1 MSSSSSTTAAA
12 DASTNYYAELQH
24 DEDEEL
30 RTKSLYFVLFAALLA
45 VVLILD
51 QKLHE
56 LPATIRSFL
65 SEASLVLIVGMI
77 VGAVICFFLPELEPH
92 AENNNG
98 GDDDGDQQQQQH
110 VLAHSLLSFSP
121 NVFFMALLPPII
133 FNSGYELRR
142 ELFYRHIGPI
152 LGFACIGTTVS
163 ALSTGLFLFGI
174 SSAGWMGDDADFTPT
189 VMEFLTF
196 GALIAATDTVS
207 VLSVFQ
213 AKKVDPHLFYLVFGE
228 SALNDAVALV
238 LFNTFADF
246 LKTEFGDARS
256 VLVRIPGFG
265 LKLAAEAIGS
275 PAVGMTLGWLTAYLF
290 KRVDFRQQKH
300 LELPLYLL
308 MMYVPFVAAECLDV
322 SGIVAIFFAGISAR
336 RYIVPNVT
344 EDTKKNGQTIF
355 KVAAFLAE
363 TCIFLELGL
372 SVFGLPGSF
381 NWAFIGWA
389 FLASLMGRAIGIYP
403 FAFFYN
409 FRLKEKIIEPA
420 EHGEEIKITVSK
432 EDGLLRI
439 DSCDS
444 SVSSSGS
451 TTQKKRK
458 KRRKTPTKRKD
469 KQITLAMTH
478 VLWFAG
484 LRGAVAYACV
494 RSFPNLYGNADEF
507 VAATMVI
514 VLVSIIIMG
523 GVTESL
529 LHFLGIEMGVDE
541 DDYMEEWHRQ
551 RELKGWFHDYG
562 TFSIAAAHFC
572 SLISRTCTDMSSFIR
587 PWPPEYTYA
596 YQTAVREPKAP
607 DCDDSVGS
615 TLGAYFDYQ
624 ADPAMKPPPIVGD
637 ETKVPEP

>member
-1 MSSSSSTTAAA
+1 MSSSSTAS
-12 DASTNYYAELQH
+12 DASTYAELQH

-30 RTKSLYFVLFAALLA
+30 RTTSLYFVLFAAMLA
-45 VVLILD
+45 VVLVLD
-51 QKLHE
+51 KKLHE
-56 LPATIRSFL
+56 LPAIHSFL

-77 VGAVICFFLPELEPH
+77 VGAIICFFLPELERE
-92 AENNNG
+92 AEN
-98 GDDDGDQQQQQH
+98 DGDGGEQQQYDPY

-133 FNSGYELRR
+133 FNSGYQLRR

-163 ALSTGLFLFGI
+163 ALCTGLTLFGI
-174 SSAGWMGDDADFTPT
+174 SSAGWMGDFTPT

-246 LKTEFGDARS
+246 LKTEFDDARS

-275 PAVGMTLGWLTAYLF
+275 PALGMTLGCLTAYLF

-308 MMYVPFVAAECLDV
+308 MMYVPFVAAECLHI

-336 RYIVPNVT
+336 RYIVPNVSD
-344 EDTKKNGQTIF
+344 DTKKTAQSIF

-363 TCIFLELGL
+363 TSIFLELGL

-389 FLASLMGRAIGIYP
+389 FVASLMGRAIGIYP
-403 FAFFYN
+403 FAYLYN
-409 FRLKEKIIEPA
+409 DGLKEKTIEPA
-420 EHGEEIKITVSK
+420 LGEQINIKVTK
-432 EDGLLRI
+432 EDGLLRVK
-439 DSCDS
+439 SFDS
-444 SVSSSGS
+444 SVSSTGS
-451 TTQKKRK
+451 ITRK
-458 KRRKTPTKRKD
+458 KRRKTPEKRKD
-469 KQITLAMTH
+469 KQITLPMAH
-478 VLWFAG
+478 ILWFSG

-523 GVTESL
+523 GATESL
-529 LHFLGIEMGVDE
+529 LNCLGIEMGVDE
-541 DDYMEEWHRQ
+541 DEYMEEWHRQ
-551 RELKGWFHDYG
+551 RALKGWFHDFG
-562 TFSIAAAHFC
+562 TFSLAAA
-572 SLISRTCTDMSSFIR
+572 
-587 PWPPEYTYA
+587 
-596 YQTAVREPKAP
+596 QT
-607 DCDDSVGS
+607 S
-615 TLGAYFDYQ
+615 
-624 ADPAMKPPPIVGD
+624 
-637 ETKVPEP
+637 